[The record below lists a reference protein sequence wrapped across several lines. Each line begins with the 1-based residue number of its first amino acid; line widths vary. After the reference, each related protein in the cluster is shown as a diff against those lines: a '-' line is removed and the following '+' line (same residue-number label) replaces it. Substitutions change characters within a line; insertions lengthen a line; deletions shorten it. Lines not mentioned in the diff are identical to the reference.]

1 MLKNHLVIALRHLSA
16 NKGYFFINTM
26 GLSIGI
32 ASCLL
37 IFLFVRHEWTY
48 DAFHEKSDR
57 LYRVVSA
64 GVGYDGNPYTSAAT
78 PLPSPPH

>member
-1 MLKNHLVIALRHLSA
+1 MLKNHLVIALRHLFA

-37 IFLFVRHEWTY
+37 IFLFVRH
-48 DAFHEKSDR
+48 
-57 LYRVVSA
+57 
-64 GVGYDGNPYTSAAT
+64 
-78 PLPSPPH
+78 

>member
-1 MLKNHLVIALRHLSA
+1 MLKNHLVIALRHLFA
-16 NKGYFFINTM
+16 NKGYFLINTM

-57 LYRVVSA
+57 LYQVVSA
-64 GVGYDGNPYTSAAT
+64 GFGFRR
-78 PLPSPPH
+78 